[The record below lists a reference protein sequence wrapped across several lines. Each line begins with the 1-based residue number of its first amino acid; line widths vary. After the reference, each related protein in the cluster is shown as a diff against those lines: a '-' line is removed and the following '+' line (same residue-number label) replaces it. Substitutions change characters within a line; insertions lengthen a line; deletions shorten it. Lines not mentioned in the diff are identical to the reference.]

1 MIKQSLFVLAALV
14 ALLLSFPLQASSR
27 EHSQNL
33 QHVSL
38 QLKFFHQFQFA
49 GYYAAQAQGYYAE
62 EGLDVEI
69 KERQPG
75 QDFIQQILDGKIN
88 FGIGDSGIIAHYLN
102 GDALVALAAIF
113 QHDAL
118 VFFSKQSSGIISP
131 YEMAGK
137 LIMYDAIGE
146 NNAPVRALLTE
157 AGLNENRYILVAESF
172 NIEDLIGDKVDVMSG
187 YLTDKPFEFQQRKIK
202 VNLINPQ
209 NYGIDFYGDLL
220 FTSKT
225 ELIQHPG
232 RAERFR
238 RASIKGWQYAL
249 DHSEEIIQLIINQYH
264 SKRSLS
270 QLRFEAQETRKL
282 VMPDSIPIGQ
292 IEVSRL
298 RRVAEIYA
306 DLKLAPRVSDEKL
319 AAFIFNTKPELNLT
333 TAERN
338 WLLAHPTIR
347 VGIDRDFAPY
357 EWIDQRGHYVGL
369 VAEHLYLIESKLGV
383 KFEIIKD
390 RPWYQILDMA
400 KHAELD
406 MIAAAVNTPDR
417 QQYLNFSPPY
427 VSTPTVIIADNRLG
441 YLGSLSLL
449 AGRTV
454 SVVKGYF
461 IQELLDR
468 EYPKIKTI
476 AVDSVQAALSLVA
489 EGKVDAYIGDAASA
503 SFIIKQQG
511 FTNLG
516 FSGQSGYQSDTR
528 FAVAKQHPELLTILQ
543 KTLDSIPQA
552 QRDNMINRW
561 MGLTVNPGIS
571 LDTLAKYVA
580 VAILLL
586 LLVGY
591 WVFRLRREIKARRLS
606 EAELALLY
614 SNMSLGFAL
623 HEAIRNAKGQI
634 IDSRYLAINPAFEKI
649 IGIDTNTCVGKRSS
663 RIPLPGLQGTIK
675 HFAEIEH
682 SKQPV
687 SYEIYCQ
694 AVNRWLEADSYQ
706 AGPNQF
712 VLLLQDIS
720 QRKQHELAL
729 KASEEK
735 LRVSQ
740 NYADIVTWE
749 FDLVNNRRTW
759 SEIVNN
765 GFGFPK
771 TENPKWAH
779 FLASVCKEDRPMVID
794 ALRKHIKQG
803 DKFDVEYRINVSGR
817 QCWMRSI
824 GQVERNEKG
833 KSVRMLG
840 VVQDISERKQ
850 AEEKLKLSARVFSDA
865 HEGIM
870 ITDAKAR
877 ILDVNAAFTQLTG
890 YSHDEIIGQNPKFLK
905 SDRQDAD
912 YYIKLWET
920 LTLKGHWQGEIWNRH
935 KSGEVNAQLLTIS
948 AVRDE
953 KNQCSNYIGLFSD
966 ITESKMHQQKLEYLA
981 HYDPLTGLPNRV
993 LFADRFSQAI
1003 AHSKRTGNSL
1013 AICYLDLD
1021 GFKPV
1026 NDNFGHDVGDELLV
1040 QVATRIKLNLRE
1052 CDTIC
1057 RLGGDEFALLLQ
1069 DLQSQPQCDETLRRI
1084 HQTLAEP
1091 FNLSDHPIW
1100 ISASSGLTL
1109 YPQDNV
1115 DTDILLR
1122 HADQAMYQAKHAG
1135 RNCYRIYQDLISQG
1149 ILNSDYDAKSENKRL
1164 AESKQV
1170 GQD

>member
-14 ALLLSFPLQASSR
+14 ALLLSFPLQASGP

-33 QHVSL
+33 ERVSL

-49 GYYAAQAQGYYAE
+49 GYYAAQAQGYYAK

-75 QDFIQQILDGKIN
+75 QDFIQQILDGETN
-88 FGIGDSGIIAHYLN
+88 FGIGDSGIIAHYAN
-102 GDALVALAAIF
+102 GKALVALAAIF

-118 VFFSKQSSGIISP
+118 VLFSKQSSGIISP

-146 NNAPVRALLTE
+146 NNAPVRALLAE
-157 AGLNENRYILVAESF
+157 ASLNENRYIPVAESF
-172 NIEDLIGDKVDVMSG
+172 DIEDLIRDKVDVMSG
-187 YLTDKPFEFQQRKIK
+187 YLTDKPFELQQRKIK

-220 FTSKT
+220 FTSKA

-249 DHSEEIIQLIINQYH
+249 DHPEETIQLIINQYH
-264 SKRSLS
+264 SKRSLA

-282 VMPDSIPIGQ
+282 IMPDDIAIGQ

-298 RRVAEIYA
+298 RRVAQTYA
-306 DLKLAPRVSDEKL
+306 NLNLAPRISDEKL
-319 AAFIFNTKPELNLT
+319 SAFIFNSKPKLNLS
-333 TAERN
+333 AQERK
-338 WLLAHPTIR
+338 WLAAHPTIR

-357 EWIDQRGHYVGL
+357 EWIDENGEYVGMI
-369 VAEHLYLIESKLGV
+369 AEHLHLLESKLGV
-383 KFEIIKD
+383 KFEIIKHKTW
-390 RPWYQILDMA
+390 RQILDMA

-406 MIAAAVNTPDR
+406 MIAAAVQTPDR
-417 QQYLNFSPPY
+417 QQYLDFSPPY
-427 VSTPTVIIADNRLG
+427 VSTPAVIIADDRLG
-441 YLGSLSLL
+441 YVGTLRLL
-449 AGRTV
+449 AGRKV
-454 SVVKGYF
+454 AVVNGYF
-461 IQELLDR
+461 IQEVLAR
-468 EYPKIKTI
+468 EHPNIEII
-476 AVDSVQAALSLVA
+476 AADSVQSALSMVV

-503 SFIIKQQG
+503 SFTIKQLG
-511 FTNLG
+511 FANLG
-516 FSGQSGYQSDTR
+516 FSGQSGYQSETR
-528 FAVAKQHPELLTILQ
+528 FAVGKQHPELLTILQ

-552 QRDNMINRW
+552 QRDNLINHW
-561 MGLTVNPGIS
+561 MGLVVNPGIS
-571 LDTLAKYVA
+571 LEALAKYA
-580 VAILLL
+580 GISAFLLAFFS
-586 LLVGY
+586 Y
-591 WVFRLRREIKARRLS
+591 WVVRLRQEIKARRLS

-623 HEAIRNAKGQI
+623 HEAIRNAKGEI

-663 RIPLPGLQGTIK
+663 RVPLPGLQGTIK

-759 SEIVNN
+759 SEIVSN

-779 FLASVCKEDRPMVID
+779 FLASVCKEDRPIVID

-817 QCWMRSI
+817 KCWMRSI

-850 AEEKLKLSARVFSDA
+850 VEEKLKLSARVFSDA

-870 ITDAKAR
+870 ITDADAR

-890 YSHDEIIGQNPKFLK
+890 YSCDEIIGQNPKFLK
-905 SDRQDAD
+905 SDRQDAN
-912 YYIKLWET
+912 YYVALWG
-920 LTLKGHWQGEIWNRH
+920 TLKSEGHWQGEIWDRKKN
-935 KSGEVNAQLLTIS
+935 GEVCAQRLTIS

-953 KNQCSNYIGLFSD
+953 KGQCTNYIGLFSD

-981 HYDPLTGLPNRV
+981 HYDPLTGLPNRA

-1013 AICYLDLD
+1013 AVCYLDLD

-1026 NDNFGHDVGDELLV
+1026 NDNFGHDVGDELLI

-1069 DLQSQPQCDETLRRI
+1069 DLQSQPQCDETLKRI

-1135 RNCYRIYQDLISQG
+1135 RNCYRIYQDLINQG
-1149 ILNSDYDAKSENKRL
+1149 ILNSDHDAKSE
-1164 AESKQV
+1164 E
-1170 GQD
+1170 GFG